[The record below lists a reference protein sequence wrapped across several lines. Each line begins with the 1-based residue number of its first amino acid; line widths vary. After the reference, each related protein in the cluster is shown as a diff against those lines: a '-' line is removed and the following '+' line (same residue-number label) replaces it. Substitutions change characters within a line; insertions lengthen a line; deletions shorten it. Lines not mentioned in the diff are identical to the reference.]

1 MKKLICLFITGLVL
15 LTLCS
20 CTKKDSKENSDIQNS
35 VSQPNNQIISENN
48 ETIEPENSQNTNN
61 EFQGIDIT
69 LENYKEYFK
78 LKDHFYAYKDE
89 FGDYIDSMEY
99 GVYLCLKDEYEAD
112 TSYNKSNVK
121 VKFEF
126 TDSWYGFDF
135 NEKNGEGKLLER
147 ITAYSDVYTPTEN
160 FRNYSDFGENYN
172 GLTYA
177 ARIAS
182 DDVAV
187 WGFDEGGFDEKYKY
201 SVDYPENI
209 NITGITG
216 TLYVRK
222 K

>member
-35 VSQPNNQIISENN
+35 VSQPNNQIISESN
-48 ETIEPENSQNTNN
+48 ETNEPENSQNTNN
-61 EFQGIDIT
+61 EFQGVYIT

-112 TSYNKSNVK
+112 TTYNKSNVK
-121 VKFEF
+121 VKFEI

-147 ITAYSDVYTPTEN
+147 ITAYSDVYTLTEK
-160 FRNYSDFGENYN
+160 FYNYPDFGKKYN

-177 ARIAS
+177 AIIAS
-182 DDVAV
+182 DDVDV

-201 SVDYPENI
+201 SVYYPENI